1 MACMPAMRRRAF
13 RNHLSF
19 RKAWR
24 MCSRDLASMLLPQA
38 EKFCRN
44 TQTCIPAE
52 TPPRSLRRSVW
63 RHDGENAPSC
73 CYGGFFRGSLGPS
86 PTTGNGPRRTR
97 RLRFHLSTERD
108 PFAFQYDA
116 EPVVPQKFCRL
127 TPPAQGRVKPSS
139 DGRGGGGQKLSS
151 NGRGELCAFFKEPCP
166 SELRHASE
174 PASPQALKE
183 EDSVSR
189 TSRPSLKTEIMKM
202 NFNVNYFR
210 PKNIR
215 YRKIISFYLLIRCF
229 YLLK

>member
-1 MACMPAMRRRAF
+1 MQDQKIWPDSCCEPEARLEGEETGVFRLQSKFCRQAMACMPAMRRRAF

-73 CYGGFFRGSLGPS
+73 CYGCFFRGSLGPS

-174 PASPQALKE
+174 PASPQA
-183 EDSVSR
+183 
-189 TSRPSLKTEIMKM
+189 
-202 NFNVNYFR
+202 
-210 PKNIR
+210 
-215 YRKIISFYLLIRCF
+215 
-229 YLLK
+229 